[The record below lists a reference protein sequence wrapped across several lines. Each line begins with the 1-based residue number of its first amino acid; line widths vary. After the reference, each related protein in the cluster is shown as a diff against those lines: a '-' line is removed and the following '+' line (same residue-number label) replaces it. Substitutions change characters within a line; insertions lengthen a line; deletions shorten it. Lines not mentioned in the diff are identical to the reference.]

1 MSLGRFE
8 MQSLRWVGIA
18 GIMLAAAGQRLALGE
33 ELEAP
38 STRDKLIVSTLLKLE
53 NVNLDEKP
61 AAKQSL
67 LRVANAAKGSEEFLQ
82 LVERFSLVEL
92 SGGLVEMALADPSGN
107 NGVGAARILVKL
119 NQQPLLAQQLAG
131 PDEPAVKLL
140 TALRLAGAA
149 PLNDRLAALA
159 TAGERSTVVRSAA
172 VAALGATGPGEKL
185 LLTLVEEGKLA
196 ADLNFAAANVLL
208 SSANEATKAAASKH
222 LKLPATAD
230 NKPLP
235 PLAELIRS
243 AGEAERGK
251 QVFATVGQCA
261 KCHKVRGEGKE
272 VGPELSEIGSKLSK
286 EALFTSILDP
296 SAGINFNF
304 ETYLLLLEDGTV
316 LSGILVSQTDAEVQL
331 KNAEA
336 IIRKIPKVEIS
347 EMKKSPVSLMPA
359 DLQKNLT
366 AQNLVDVVEYLSTL
380 KKQ

>member
-1 MSLGRFE
+1 M
-8 MQSLRWVGIA
+8 
-18 GIMLAAAGQRLALGE
+18 MLTAALPSRAPAQE
-33 ELEAP
+33 IEAP
-38 STRDKLIVSTLLKLE
+38 STRDKLIVSTLLKLD

-61 AAKQSL
+61 AARQSL
-67 LRVANAAKGSEEFLQ
+67 LRVANAAQGSEEFLQ
-82 LVERFSLVEL
+82 LVERFSLAEL
-92 SGGLVEMALADPSGN
+92 SGGLLAMALADPSGN
-107 NGVGAARILVKL
+107 NGVGAARVLVKL
-119 NQQPLLAQQLAG
+119 NQQELLAKQLAG
-131 PDEPAVKLL
+131 PDESAVKLL

-149 PLNDRLAALA
+149 PLNDRLSALA
-159 TAGERSTVVRSAA
+159 TDGERSAAVRSAA
-172 VAALGATGPGEKL
+172 VAALGSSGPGEKL
-185 LLTLVEEGKLA
+185 LLGLVEQGKLA

-208 SSANEATKAAASKH
+208 SSANPETKAAAGKH

-243 AGEAERGK
+243 TGEAERGK
-251 QVFATVGQCA
+251 QVFAMVGQCA
-261 KCHKVRGEGKE
+261 KCHKVRGEGKD
-272 VGPELSEIGSKLSK
+272 VGPDLSEIGSKLSK

-316 LSGILVSQTDAEVQL
+316 LSGILVSQTDDEVQL

-366 AQNLVDVVEYLSTL
+366 AQNLVDVVEYLATL